1 MRALSAALLLTLLAG
16 CREDQAKSG
25 WEYRAAH
32 GAYTASLSYRFDD
45 GEGTTLIGSCDGEP
59 QFMLTRGAW
68 DGPDFRMTADGK
80 SWRFHSSQGE
90 HGHSLVVSGHDANEA
105 IANATTS
112 IAFQVGNWRREI
124 RPAAPLS
131 RFASDCS

>member
-1 MRALSAALLLTLLAG
+1 VGNQSKCLALASAFHPKQTLA
-16 CREDQAKSG
+16 QAVHIVPKGNDGRSG
-25 WEYRAAH
+25 A
-32 GAYTASLSYRFDD
+32 
-45 GEGTTLIGSCDGEP
+45 TTSAVARP
-59 QFMLTRGAW
+59 QRHVL
-68 DGPDFRMTADGK
+68 PADGK